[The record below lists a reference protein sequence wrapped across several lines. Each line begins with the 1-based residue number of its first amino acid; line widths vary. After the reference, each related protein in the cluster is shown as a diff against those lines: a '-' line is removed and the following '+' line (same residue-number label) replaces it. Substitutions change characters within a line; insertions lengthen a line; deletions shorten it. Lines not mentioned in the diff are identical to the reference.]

1 MEDEILEQTEARKR
15 VTPLGDFNCQSHPLI
30 EGKVYEISEEELTK
44 LGKHE
49 LKFSTDPE
57 GKTILV
63 PNDPTEENRKR
74 EASLRIVEL
83 KKLLADSDY
92 QAIKYAEGLIS
103 ASEYVPIKAKREMWR
118 KEINDL
124 EKTL

>member
-1 MEDEILEQTEARKR
+1 MEESRKP
-15 VTPLGDFNCQSHPLI
+15 VTPIDDFNCQSYPLT
-30 EGKVYEISEEELTK
+30 EGNIFLISDEELAK

-49 LKFSTDPE
+49 LKWAHDENHKP
-57 GKTILV
+57 ILI

-74 EASLRIVEL
+74 EASLRIAEL
-83 KKLLADSDY
+83 KKLLEDSDY

-103 ASEYVPIKAKREMWR
+103 ASEYAPVKAKREMWR

>member
-1 MEDEILEQTEARKR
+1 MKKT
-15 VTPLGDFNCQSHPLI
+15 VYPTSDFNSQLVPEIPGKGI
-30 EGKVYEISEEELTK
+30 EVTEEDLAK
-44 LGKHE
+44 IAKHE

-74 EASLRIVEL
+74 EATLRIVEL

-103 ASEYVPIKAKREMWR
+103 SSDYAPIKAKREMWR

>member
-1 MEDEILEQTEARKR
+1 MKKTIFPIGLFDAQILPEIPGKGIEVTEEDLA
-15 VTPLGDFNCQSHPLI
+15 
-30 EGKVYEISEEELTK
+30 K
-44 LGKHE
+44 LAKHE
-49 LKFSTDPE
+49 LKFSVDPE

-63 PNDPTEENRKR
+63 PNDPTEENRKN
-74 EASLRIVEL
+74 EATLRIAEL

-92 QAIKYAEGLIS
+92 QAIKYAEGVIS
-103 ASEYVPIKAKREMWR
+103 ASEYVSIKAKREMWR

>member
-1 MEDEILEQTEARKR
+1 MSEIIYPIGEFACQTKPEILDKGIE
-15 VTPLGDFNCQSHPLI
+15 VT
-30 EGKVYEISEEELTK
+30 EEEIK
-44 LGKHE
+44 KIGRHE
-49 LKFSTDPE
+49 LKFSTDSY

-74 EASLRIVEL
+74 EASERILEL

-103 ASEYVPIKAKREMWR
+103 ASDYVSIKAKREMWR

>member
-1 MEDEILEQTEARKR
+1 MKKIVYPTSEFSSQIFPEIPGKGIEVTEEDLA
-15 VTPLGDFNCQSHPLI
+15 
-30 EGKVYEISEEELTK
+30 K
-44 LGKHE
+44 LAKHE

-74 EASLRIVEL
+74 EATLRIAEL

>member
-1 MEDEILEQTEARKR
+1 MKKTIY
-15 VTPLGDFNCQSHPLI
+15 PINDFNSQTRPEIPGKGI
-30 EGKVYEISEEELTK
+30 EVTEEELAK
-44 LGKHE
+44 LSKHE
-49 LKFSTDPE
+49 LKFSTDPD
-57 GKTILV
+57 GKTILI
-63 PNDPTEENRKR
+63 PNDPTEENRKH
-74 EASLRIVEL
+74 EATLRIVEL

-103 ASEYVPIKAKREMWR
+103 ASDYVPIKAKREMWR

>member
-1 MEDEILEQTEARKR
+1 MEEEISKKL
-15 VTPLGDFNCQSHPLI
+15 VTPIGDFNCQSFPLI
-30 EGKVYEISEEELTK
+30 DGNIYEISDEELEK

-63 PNDPTEENRKR
+63 PNDPTEENRKN
-74 EASLRIVEL
+74 EASLRIAEL

-92 QAIKYAEGLIS
+92 QAIKYAEGVIS

>member
-1 MEDEILEQTEARKR
+1 MKIKIVAQGEFGYRTAPLDETAIE
-15 VTPLGDFNCQSHPLI
+15 VTD
-30 EGKVYEISEEELTK
+30 EELFK
-44 LGKHE
+44 VRLHE
-49 LKFSTDPE
+49 LKFTTDPE
-57 GKTILV
+57 GKTILA
-63 PNDPTEENRKR
+63 PNDNTEENRKR
-74 EASLRIVEL
+74 EVTERISEL

-103 ASEYVPIKAKREMWR
+103 ASEYAPIKAKREMWR

>member
-1 MEDEILEQTEARKR
+1 MKKT
-15 VTPLGDFNCQSHPLI
+15 VYPLGDFQGQEFPEIPGKGI
-30 EGKVYEISEEELTK
+30 EVTEEEIEK
-44 LGKHE
+44 IGRHE
-49 LKFSTDPE
+49 LKFSTDLE

-63 PNDPTEENRKR
+63 PNDPTEENRKH
-74 EASLRIVEL
+74 EAILRIFEL

-92 QAIKYAEGLIS
+92 QAIKYAEGVIS
-103 ASEYVPIKAKREMWR
+103 ASDYVPIKTKREMWR

>member
-1 MEDEILEQTEARKR
+1 MKIKIIPQGEFGYRTAPIDEPYIEVTDEDL
-15 VTPLGDFNCQSHPLI
+15 F
-30 EGKVYEISEEELTK
+30 K
-44 LGKHE
+44 LRLHE
-49 LKFSTDPE
+49 VKFTTDPE

-63 PNDPTEENRKR
+63 PNDNTEENRKR
-74 EASLRIVEL
+74 EVMERISEL

-103 ASEYVPIKAKREMWR
+103 ASDYIPIKAKREMWR

>member
-1 MEDEILEQTEARKR
+1 MPKIVYPIGEFNSQDFPEIPGRGIEVTEEDLA
-15 VTPLGDFNCQSHPLI
+15 
-30 EGKVYEISEEELTK
+30 K
-44 LGKHE
+44 LAKHE

-103 ASEYVPIKAKREMWR
+103 ASEYAPIKAKREMWR

-124 EKTL
+124 EKSL